1 VNIPFFIAQ
10 IFSSLVSA
18 GLVSA
23 GLVWGVMLIIVS
35 MVSKGS
41 TASAPKPFHMLALFT
56 AVALFSMLWGI
67 YG

>member
-1 VNIPFFIAQ
+1 MNIPFFIAQ
-10 IFSSLVSA
+10 IFSS
-18 GLVSA
+18 LVSA